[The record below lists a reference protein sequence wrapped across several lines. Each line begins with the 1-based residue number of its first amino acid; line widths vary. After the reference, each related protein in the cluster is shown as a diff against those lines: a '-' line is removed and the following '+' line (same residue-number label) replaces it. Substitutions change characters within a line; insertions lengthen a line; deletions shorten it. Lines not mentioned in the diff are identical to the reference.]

1 MLLTNCLT
9 TDCHINQSETT
20 VHRFK
25 PHGFCLTNKKKI
37 YKSNLFRNQTELVER
52 YVFDSLKERKIHK
65 SHSLGNRTTLVV
77 LCFRLTNRFIRVIHT
92 ETDYIGC
99 RVCFVF
105 T

>member
-1 MLLTNCLT
+1 MLLMNCLT

-25 PHGFCLTNKKKI
+25 PHGFCFTKKKSFNHSKI
-37 YKSNLFRNQTELVER
+37 NYKSHLFRNQTELVER

-77 LCFRLTNRFIRVIHT
+77 CYVS
-92 ETDYIGC
+92 D
-99 RVCFVF
+99 
-105 T
+105 